1 MVFSSLFF
9 VFLFLPLNL
18 ALYFCT
24 KSIRARNA
32 VMLVF
37 SLVFYA
43 WGEPK
48 YVILLLVMAFADWLF
63 SLLAD
68 RFKGTSK
75 AKIAV
80 IGACVVDL
88 GLLGFFKYGTFF
100 QENLQAVTGH
110 PSVITQIALPIGIS
124 FYTFQLLTYV
134 VDVYRGDAKVE
145 RNFFNVLLYAS
156 LFHQCIAGPIVRY
169 QDIADQISHR
179 SINDTDIAA
188 GITRFSAGL
197 AKKALLANACG
208 SLADKF
214 LLSDA
219 AAGNASQ
226 LAENIKILSSRPASA
241 LWLGVLFYALQIYLD
256 FSAYSD
262 MAIGMGRMTGFK
274 YKENFDYPYC
284 SRSISEFWRRW
295 HISLGSFFRDYV
307 YIPLGGNR
315 KGAVRT
321 ILNLLVTWFL
331 TGFWHGASWNYML
344 WGLYYFVFIALEKLF
359 LGKLL
364 QKLPRV
370 VGHVYTLVVVY
381 FGWVLFKFER
391 LPLLGTVLSG
401 MFCGNSNPFSNYE
414 SGIMF
419 RSNIFILI
427 VCIVACLPLS
437 KLIKG
442 VLNYHSSDGGFV
454 GKLCVVARVAYPCAM
469 LLLSTAALVGNSYNP
484 FLYFQF

>member
-24 KSIRARNA
+24 KSITVRNT
-32 VMLVF
+32 VMLIF
-37 SLVFYA
+37 SLLFYA

-48 YVILLLVMAFADWLF
+48 YVILLLAMTFADWVF
-63 SLLAD
+63 SLLVD
-68 RFKGTSK
+68 RFRGSSK
-75 AKIAV
+75 AKLALL
-80 IGACVVDL
+80 GACVTDL
-88 GLLGFFKYGTFF
+88 GLLGVFKYGTFF
-100 QENLQAVTGH
+100 QENFQALTGH
-110 PSVITQIALPIGIS
+110 PSVVTQIALPIGIS

-145 RNFFNVLLYAS
+145 RNFFNVILYAS
-156 LFHQCIAGPIVRY
+156 LFHQCVAGPIVRY

-179 SINDTDIAA
+179 SISEVDVAA
-188 GITRFSAGL
+188 GITRFATGL
-197 AKKALLANACG
+197 AKKSLLANSCG
-208 SLADKF
+208 ALADKF

-219 AAGNASQ
+219 VASDAS
-226 LAENIKILSSRPASA
+226 LLSENIGILSSRPASA
-241 LWLGVLFYALQIYLD
+241 LWLGMLFYALQIYLD

-262 MAIGMGRMTGFK
+262 MAIGMGRITGFR

-315 KGAVRT
+315 KGYART
-321 ILNLLVTWFL
+321 VFNLFVTWFL

-344 WGLYYFVFIALEKLF
+344 WGLYYFVFIALEKIF
-359 LGKLL
+359 LGKVLD
-364 QKLPRV
+364 KLPRV
-370 VGHVYTLVVVY
+370 VGHIYTLVVVF

-401 MFCGNSNPFSNYE
+401 MFCGNSNMFTNYE
-414 SGIMF
+414 ADIMF
-419 RSNIFILI
+419 KSNIFILI
-427 VCIVACLPLS
+427 VCIIACVPVA
-437 KLIKG
+437 KIVKG
-442 VLNYHSSDGGFV
+442 VLNYHSAKDGAAG
-454 GKLCVVARVAYPCAM
+454 GICTVARAAYPCVL
-469 LLLSTAALVGNSYNP
+469 LLLSTASLVGNSYNP